1 MRLRLALPVVFGAKD
16 YREFRDTLVEMG
28 RILTVTG
35 IEDRMIVQHL
45 KSFAEAHPEK
55 QFRQPS

>member
-1 MRLRLALPVVFGAKD
+1 LFLAQKINRV
-16 YREFRDTLVEMG
+16 FRDTLVEMD

-55 QFRQPS
+55 PQL